1 MAEVSAE
8 NLTERIIRN
17 LEEGS
22 AFFDTEEL
30 RRNYSSLVA
39 KIKAGAKLAITGIEL
54 LCKVCGYLFD
64 PEEGYVALKNQIV
77 ALLSWMAETLDL
89 REDIPRDVRPKLDEM
104 NGYLTKI
111 QELIDKIG
119 QDIAELIQVV
129 EEKALES
136 DFNIDRKELKKIR
149 FTQNKI
155 DRDRSVCIAYL
166 GRAQMAFDEIEK
178 KVTGRVLLLLVGSA
192 ASFATGTV
200 LAKTAVMSALAA
212 LTPATAAAGTVAA
225 GTAAAGT
232 VAAGTAA
239 AGTAAAGTAAAG
251 TAAAGTVAAGTAA
264 AGTVAAGTA
273 AAGTAAAGTA
283 AAGTAAAGTVASGTV
298 AGGTAASGTAGT
310 GWFANLVGY
319 GTAAAGTLVIWLKL
333 FFSCLKYAEWWN
345 EFKETLQGQLNTL
358 NMRFLETEK
367 DVELLEKNL
376 SEATD

>member
-119 QDIAELIQVV
+119 QDIAELIQV
-129 EEKALES
+129 
-136 DFNIDRKELKKIR
+136 
-149 FTQNKI
+149 
-155 DRDRSVCIAYL
+155 
-166 GRAQMAFDEIEK
+166 
-178 KVTGRVLLLLVGSA
+178 
-192 ASFATGTV
+192 
-200 LAKTAVMSALAA
+200 
-212 LTPATAAAGTVAA
+212 
-225 GTAAAGT
+225 
-232 VAAGTAA
+232 
-239 AGTAAAGTAAAG
+239 
-251 TAAAGTVAAGTAA
+251 
-264 AGTVAAGTA
+264 
-273 AAGTAAAGTA
+273 
-283 AAGTAAAGTVASGTV
+283 
-298 AGGTAASGTAGT
+298 
-310 GWFANLVGY
+310 
-319 GTAAAGTLVIWLKL
+319 
-333 FFSCLKYAEWWN
+333 
-345 EFKETLQGQLNTL
+345 
-358 NMRFLETEK
+358 
-367 DVELLEKNL
+367 L
-376 SEATD
+376 SIN